1 MRYQNKPVCFS
12 IYHRIIFFKELY
24 NYKISRQDK
33 GTVQRKT
40 CKEYTRPQ
48 MDKIGDQIYFIAN
61 KVYCLNRVSMAPS
74 DDHVPYA
81 RELTP
86 EEVKNLPVNIS
97 YIGPELEFDCDEEAF
112 ARLYTDII
120 RDCNVMQSREF
131 VSAPVG
137 EFFHFLKRLRS
148 SSIIHKVGLK

>member
-1 MRYQNKPVCFS
+1 MLQIYKNDTFFCS
-12 IYHRIIFFKELY
+12 IYHIINFFQELY
-24 NYKISRQDK
+24 NYKKSRQDT
-33 GTVQRKT
+33 GPVQRKI

-48 MDKIGDQIYFIAN
+48 MDQLGDHIYLIAN
-61 KVYCLNRVSMAPS
+61 RVFLLNCICMGPS
-74 DDHVPYA
+74 DDHIPYA

-86 EEVKNLPVNIS
+86 EEVQKLPVNIS
-97 YIGPELEFDCDEEAF
+97 YIGPELEFECDEAAF

-137 EFFHFLKRLRS
+137 E
-148 SSIIHKVGLK
+148 